1 MQHRYSDTRSVAA
14 WAWRSDYVDH
24 ESFVSGKLPLIALV
38 VSTSTLMA
46 QAPPATFA
54 RYRLPSPGFGIAT
67 GPDGALW
74 FTAYSTQRIGRIT
87 TAGVI
92 AEYGTSRDPYSIVAG
107 PDGALWFT
115 EDRPS
120 GIERRANG
128 RHLVAGLWRS
138 PPTHHRRRESLPLA
152 ISPVKR
158 RSMKM
163 GSHRRS

>member
-1 MQHRYSDTRSVAA
+1 MSITNL
-14 WAWRSDYVDH
+14 
-24 ESFVSGKLPLIALV
+24 SFAGKLPLIALV

-74 FTAYSTQRIGRIT
+74 FTGYSTQRAGRIT
-87 TAGVI
+87 TAGDI
-92 AEYGTSRDPYSIVAG
+92 AEYGTSRHPYSIVAG

-120 GIERRANG
+120 GIERRGNG

-152 ISPVKR
+152 ISPVNAVHIR
-158 RSMKM
+158 CARQSLPCLAPEWI
-163 GSHRRS
+163 GTSRE